1 MASSALL
8 GTVAVI
14 SHLLLLFPP
23 HPIVPLP
30 HFQGP
35 ANTCHWHWQR
45 HSQSSYGYTH
55 ARRAGAQIQ
64 RRGTISQSPNTDQT
78 QKVASMDAA
87 RLLCQPLLCFLCASH
102 YTALLCCAVLC
113 FALLCCALLTLLCT
127 WFVYWLFLF
136 LHFALLRALLVVD
149 ICCHSCAAVPAYIKP
164 CPWPAP
170 TQLMAAKEKWQE
182 PR

>member
-8 GTVAVI
+8 GPVAVI
-14 SHLLLLFPP
+14 SHLLSLFPP

-78 QKVASMDAA
+78 QKVASMDAVFTLPA
-87 RLLCQPLLCFLCASH
+87 F
-102 YTALLCCAVLC
+102 ALLSLC
-113 FALLCCALLTLLCT
+113 FALHCFAFLCCALLYFVVLCLLCFALGLSIDYFYFFT
-127 WFVYWLFLF
+127 SPYCELFLLLTF
-136 LHFALLRALLVVD
+136 VVIAALLCQLILNPALGQLQ
-149 ICCHSCAAVPAYIKP
+149 HSW
-164 CPWPAP
+164 WPS
-170 TQLMAAKEKWQE
+170 KRNGKS
-182 PR
+182 RGK